1 MGFRRARLVLAV
13 VIFWVLASWYYIWSP
28 VEGPS
33 QSSPL
38 APLADGSITYG
49 DALENIHWKPL
60 PAKYPVKK
68 LTPLP
73 TNTPT
78 AVIPKVQTTRPKEDD
93 AAKNT
98 RLKRLA
104 AVKASFQH
112 SWAGYKKYGWLKD
125 EVTPITG
132 NYKNPFG
139 GWAATLVDSLDTLWI
154 MGLET
159 DFLMAVKAVD
169 YIDFTTT
176 QAKDINVF
184 ETTIR
189 YLGGFLAAYELSG
202 RKHANLLAKAQQVG
216 QLLIAAFDT
225 PNRMPVSR
233 WNWRKYLVGEEQT
246 APRTALVSEIGSLS
260 MEFSKLSQLTG
271 DMTWHDAAQRISDQ
285 VEMGQKETYLPG
297 MWPVTLDAS
306 KTPLAFTGETFTLG
320 GMSDSLYEYFP
331 KQYILL
337 GGALDQPR
345 RLYEGFIDVAK
356 KHLFRRALNPDNIPI
371 LFPGDAR
378 VKDPIGETREV
389 VFTAR
394 AQHLTCF
401 AGGMVGLAAKIFD
414 RPADMDVA
422 IQLTDGCV
430 WSYSATQSGIGPEVF
445 SFVACDPDSAQD
457 DCKWSERRWLDT
469 LKKHWRKGQKG
480 VEDDAMQKIVE
491 GRKLPK
497 GMLDISD
504 RKYILRPEAIESV
517 FLMYRM
523 TGDPVWMDKAWK
535 MFTAIEKFTKTSVAA
550 ASLDDVTKDKPQQ
563 VDSMESFWLAE
574 TLKYFYLVFSDWDVV
589 DLDKWVLNTEAHPL
603 RRADAES

>member
-1 MGFRRARLVLAV
+1 MAVRRVRIILAV
-13 VIFWVLASWYYIWSP
+13 VALWILGSWYYVWAP
-28 VEGPS
+28 AEGPPRT
-33 QSSPL
+33 SPFS
-38 APLADGSITYG
+38 PLADGSIQYG
-49 DALENIHWKPL
+49 EASEDIRWKKP
-60 PAKYPVKK
+60 PARYPVKK

-73 TNTPT
+73 TKQP
-78 AVIPKVQTTRPKEDD
+78 AAPIPKVQATKPEEDE
-93 AAKNT
+93 AAENK

-112 SWAGYKKYGWLKD
+112 SWGGYKKYGWLKD
-125 EVTPITG
+125 EVTPVSG

-159 DFLMAVKAVD
+159 DFTMAVKACD

-202 RKHANLLAKAQQVG
+202 KKHSNLLAKAKEVG
-216 QLLIAAFDT
+216 ELLMGAFDT
-225 PNRMPVSR
+225 PNHMPVSR
-233 WNWRKYLVGEEQT
+233 WNWRKYLQGEDQT
-246 APRTALVSEIGSLS
+246 APRSTLVSEIGSLS

-271 DMTWHDAAQRISDQ
+271 DMTYHDAAQRISDQ
-285 VEMGQKETYLPG
+285 IELGQSKTYLPG
-297 MWPVTLDAS
+297 MWPVVLDAS
-306 KTPLAFTGETFTLG
+306 KTPIEFTGETFTLG

-331 KQYILL
+331 KQYALL
-337 GGALDQPR
+337 GGMLDQPR
-345 RLYEGFIDVAK
+345 KQYEGFIDVAK
-356 KHLFRRALNPDNIPI
+356 RHLFRRALNPENVPI
-371 LFPGDAR
+371 LFSGDAR
-378 VKDPIGETREV
+378 VKSPNDEDREV
-389 VFTAR
+389 VTTAR

-401 AGGMVGLAAKIFD
+401 AGGMVALAAKVFD

-422 IQLTDGCV
+422 VQLTDGCV
-430 WSYSATQSGIGPEVF
+430 WSYSATTTGIGPEIF
-445 SFVACDPDSAQD
+445 NFIACDSDSDQD
-457 DCKWSERRWLDT
+457 DCQWTEKRWYES

-480 VEDDAMQKIVE
+480 VTDEAMQAIVD

-497 GMLDISD
+497 GMLDIND

-523 TGDPVWMDKAWK
+523 TGDAVWMDKAWD
-535 MFTAIEKFTKTSVAA
+535 MFIAIEKYTHTSVAA
-550 ASLDDVTKDKPQQ
+550 ASLDDVTREKPYQM
-563 VDSMESFWLAE
+563 DSMESFWLAE
-574 TLKYFYLVFSDWDVV
+574 TLKYFYLVFSEWDVV

-603 RRADAES
+603 RRMDAD